1 MQILLSGVVIAA
13 SLAFFVEVMLS
24 RRFVTGLTLMSS
36 WRWAVAGAFS
46 VVASML
52 VTRKVVTLA
61 PGWTSAAQYFAATML
76 LTPLVAALG
85 ARRPGNA
92 AWQWFVVLPMI
103 VVLQWPAVTQLMSSR
118 GSEPLELGAPA
129 TIGVLL
135 VITMSTWTL
144 LGSSMTLSGLMY
156 VAAVLCC
163 LLPSSGWMA
172 STSSLPLLSPLLLVG
187 AQIPAASI
195 LKARFAAARNARG
208 VAESTDA
215 SWQLFQTL
223 YGLVWTRRVLD
234 RVNQFAPGEQWSVAL
249 TRLGFRRSGGG
260 AVSDAELA
268 KPLEAFRW
276 VLSRFA
282 DPEWIKKHVSNMAV
296 DVSVSD
302 YFKSAI

>member
-1 MQILLSGVVIAA
+1 MQILLSGVVITA

-36 WRWAVAGAFS
+36 WRWTVAGAFS

-52 VTRKVVTLA
+52 VTLEVVTLA

-92 AWQWFVVLPMI
+92 AWQWFVVLPLI

-135 VITMSTWTL
+135 VITMSAGTL

-208 VAESTDA
+208 VAESADA

-234 RVNQFAPGEQWSVAL
+234 RVNQFASGEQWSVAL

-260 AVSDAELA
+260 AVSDEIGRASCRE
-268 KPLEAFRW
+268 R
-276 VLSRFA
+276 V
-282 DPEWIKKHVSNMAV
+282 
-296 DVSVSD
+296 
-302 YFKSAI
+302 